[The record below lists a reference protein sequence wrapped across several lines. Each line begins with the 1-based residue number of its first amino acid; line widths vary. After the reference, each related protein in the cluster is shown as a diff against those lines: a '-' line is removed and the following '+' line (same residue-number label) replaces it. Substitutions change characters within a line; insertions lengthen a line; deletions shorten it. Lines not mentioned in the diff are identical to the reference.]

1 MAVRGLLERE
11 YEGERGVGA
20 VLADVELRCGGAAVV
35 GDVPDA
41 DERGVVEL
49 RALEEALEV
58 DAELASLEDVEPVG
72 ERPEAAVD
80 APRDGL
86 GCAARELRLDEDVE
100 FFEEHARLRRECGVI
115 GEEVD
120 GEVVIGL
127 AREQIE
133 VDVAGEFLAV
143 ALLDGGLGF
152 LERVFR
158 CLRVEAA
165 VPDGDGAEYGRDG
178 SEQQTVFLPP
188 YALVA
193 QGEAALPGE
202 IVQ

>member
-1 MAVRGLLERE
+1 MNE
-11 YEGERGVGA
+11 
-20 VLADVELRCGGAAVV
+20 DAA
-35 GDVPDA
+35 PPA
-41 DERGVVEL
+41 
-49 RALEEALEV
+49 
-58 DAELASLEDVEPVG
+58 
-72 ERPEAAVD
+72 
-80 APRDGL
+80 GL
-86 GCAARELRLDEDVE
+86 GAAARELRLDEDVE
-100 FFEEHARLRRECGVI
+100 FLEEHARLRRECGVV

-127 AREQIE
+127 AREQVE

-158 CLRVEAA
+158 CFRVEAA
-165 VPDGDGAEYGRDG
+165 VPDGDGAEYGCDCR
-178 SEQQTVFLPP
+178 EQQTVFLPP